1 MLGLGNNITGGS
13 VLKEPETFSFQMTP
27 LSVVIPN
34 IIFEYDLVI
43 TGVLSGQLEDV
54 SDARRH
60 TFKVLTDGI
69 DLSGVTASNYVR
81 INGTATLTV
90 TRAATD
96 YTVDLYLY
104 ATTQNISDTI
114 NFRFSP
120 VDAANLSDPLNEE
133 LIQAADFTPSLPDL
147 TDGQFHVNIDT
158 ASLVINA
165 IDPDPVINGDTYDS
179 TNSSAFTNTYS
190 VFA

>member
-1 MLGLGNNITGGS
+1 MLGLANNITGGS
-13 VLKEPETFSFQMTP
+13 VIKEPETFSFQMTP
-27 LSVVIPN
+27 QSVVLPN
-34 IIFEYDLVI
+34 IILEYDLVI
-43 TGVLSGQLEDV
+43 SGVLSSQLDV
-54 SDARRH
+54 TDAKKH

-81 INGTATLTV
+81 LNGTATLTV

-96 YTVDLYLY
+96 YTVTLYLY
-104 ATTQNISDTI
+104 ATTQNISDTVSVK
-114 NFRFSP
+114 FSP
-120 VDAANLSDPLNEE
+120 VDATDLTDPFNQE

-147 TDGQFHVNIDT
+147 TDGQLHVNIDT

-165 IDPDPVINGDTYDS
+165 IDPDPVINDDTYDA